1 MKYFVIGMFMVVV
14 GAVLV
19 TRDSTKAQAVYDV
32 CNQSRISVGI
42 NETQCADLQVKY
54 GIEFL
59 CEQANRSV
67 DNHCW
72 TEPNK
77 ELE

>member
-1 MKYFVIGMFMVVV
+1 MKYMIVGMVMVVV

-32 CNQSRISVGI
+32 CNQSRMSSEIS
-42 NETQCADLQVKY
+42 ERQCADLQVKY

-59 CEQANRSV
+59 CERGDRSA